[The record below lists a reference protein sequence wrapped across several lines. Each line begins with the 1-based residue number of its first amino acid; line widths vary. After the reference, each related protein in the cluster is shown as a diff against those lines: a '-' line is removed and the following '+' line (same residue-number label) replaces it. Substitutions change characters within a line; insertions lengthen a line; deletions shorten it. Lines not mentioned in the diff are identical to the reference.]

1 MGLIKAAASSVKSLF
16 ADQWID
22 FFYCDSINENTL
34 AVKGFKL
41 ASRGSSNTKGSNNY
55 ITSGS
60 VIAVADGQCMMI
72 VEQGKVIEVC
82 DEPGEYIF
90 DSDRTQG
97 IFTNESDEA
106 IDLLIEKTKERFMR
120 GGQAT
125 LDQRVYYFNTK
136 EITGNRYGTPSAVP
150 FRVVDTNVGL
160 DIDVSIRC
168 FGTFSYRI
176 TDPLLFYKNVTGN
189 VDYAYTRDRIDD
201 QLEAE
206 VISVLQPCFAR
217 LSARGIRYSELPLH
231 TEDICNVMNSLL
243 SDKWSNLR
251 GIEIVSFAI
260 KGLKAK
266 EDDEKMIK
274 ELQRN
279 AAFRDPTMAAAQL
292 VGAQSDAMKAAASNT
307 NAGAA
312 AAFIGMNMASGAGG
326 VNVGDLFSMGSRQQN
341 QAGQVNADDPNSW
354 TCSCGSVNKT
364 RFCPNCGLK
373 RPDRPKA
380 VICGECGYKLS
391 ESESTSKFCPNCG
404 SPLKK

>member
-1 MGLIKAAASSVKSLF
+1 MGLIKAAATSVKSVL

-34 AVKGFKL
+34 AVKGFKR
-41 ASRGSSNTKGSNNY
+41 APRGSSNTKGSDNY

-90 DSDRTQG
+90 DSERTQG
-97 IFTNESDEA
+97 IFTNEPDTA
-106 IDLLIEKTKERFMR
+106 VDLLIEKTKERFMR
-120 GGQAT
+120 GGQTAI
-125 LDQRVYYFNTK
+125 DQRVYYFNTK
-136 EITGNRYGTPSAVP
+136 EITGNRYGTPSAIP

-176 TDPLLFYKNVTGN
+176 SNPLLFYKNVTGN
-189 VDYAYTRDRIDD
+189 VDYAYTRDRIDE
-201 QLEAE
+201 QLESE

-217 LSARGIRYSELPLH
+217 LSAQGIRYSALPLH
-231 TEDICNVMNSLL
+231 TEDICNVMNNLL
-243 SDKWSNLR
+243 SEKWSDLR
-251 GIEIVSFAI
+251 GVEIVSFAI

-279 AAFRDPTMAAAQL
+279 ATFRDPTMAAAQL
-292 VGAQSDAMKAAASNT
+292 IGAQSDAMKAAASNT
-307 NAGAA
+307 QAGAA
-312 AAFIGMNMASGAGG
+312 AAFIGMNMASNATGM
-326 VNVGDLFSMGSRQQN
+326 NVGDLFSMGGRQQN
-341 QAGQVNADDPNSW
+341 QPGQVSTDNPNSW
-354 TCSCGSVNKT
+354 TCSCGSVNTTK
-364 RFCPNCGLK
+364 FCPSCGQRK
-373 RPDRPKA
+373 PEQPKA
-380 VICGECGYKLS
+380 AFCGECGYRLS
-391 ESESTSKFCPNCG
+391 EAESSARFCPNCG
-404 SPLKK
+404 SPLSK

>member
-1 MGLIKAAASSVKSLF
+1 MGLIRAAATSVKSVL

-22 FFYCDSINENTL
+22 FFYCDSISENTL
-34 AVKGFKL
+34 AIKGFKR
-41 ASRGSSNTKGSNNY
+41 ASRGSSNTKGSDNY

-90 DSDRTQG
+90 DSERTQG
-97 IFTNESDEA
+97 VFTNEPDA
-106 IDLLIEKTKERFMR
+106 AVDLLIEKTKERFMR
-120 GGQAT
+120 GGQTAI
-125 LDQRVYYFNTK
+125 DQRIYYFNTK
-136 EITGNRYGTPSAVP
+136 EITGNRYGTPSAIP
-150 FRVVDTNVGL
+150 FRVVDKNVGL

-176 TDPLLFYKNVTGN
+176 SNPLLFYKNVTGN
-189 VDYAYTRDRIDD
+189 VDYDYTRDRIDE
-201 QLEAE
+201 QLETE

-217 LSARGIRYSELPLH
+217 LSAEGIRYSSLPLH
-231 TEDICNVMNSLL
+231 TEEICSVMNNLL
-243 SDKWSNLR
+243 SEKWLNLR

-279 AAFRDPTMAAAQL
+279 ATFRDPTMAAAQL

-312 AAFIGMNMASGAGG
+312 AAFIGMNMASNATGM
-326 VNVGDLFSMGSRQQN
+326 NVGDLFSMGERGKNASAK
-341 QAGQVNADDPNSW
+341 AGSVCSGEW
-354 TCSCGSVNKT
+354 TCSCGAVNTTK
-364 RFCPNCGLK
+364 FCPRCGQK
-373 RPDRPKA
+373 RPEQPKA
-380 VICGECGYKLS
+380 AFCGECGYKLS
-391 ESESTSKFCPNCG
+391 ENELSFKFCPNCG
-404 SPLKK
+404 SPLK